1 MPIYDF
7 LCGECGNEFERLC
20 KNTVIKYAKCP
31 NCEMKAKKVFP
42 KKPPKIDLTYNPKS
56 DICDWDGNTTRYYD
70 DYKKMKEDGKNPR
83 IPALDG
89 DG

>member
-7 LCGECGNEFERLC
+7 ECGKCYNKFDAIVKLNAKSTVC
-20 KNTVIKYAKCP
+20 KCGYI
-31 NCEMKAKKVFP
+31 AKKVFP
-42 KKPPKIDLTYNPKS
+42 KSAPRFNLSYNPKS
-56 DICDWDGNTTRYYD
+56 DICDWDGNTTRFYD
-70 DYKKMKEDGKNPR
+70 EYKKMKADGKNPR